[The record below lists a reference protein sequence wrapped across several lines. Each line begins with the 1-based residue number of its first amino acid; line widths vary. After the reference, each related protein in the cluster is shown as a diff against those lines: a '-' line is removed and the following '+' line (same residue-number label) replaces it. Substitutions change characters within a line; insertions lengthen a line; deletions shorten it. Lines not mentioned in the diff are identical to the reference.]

1 MWNTPFSFNPTAGFG
16 MASSL
21 APGAAAAAAPAA
33 AGAAAAPAAAGAAGG
48 AGGALGMLGGPVG
61 MAASAGIGL
70 VGGLLEGNAAAHAMK
85 GAVNAQRIQ
94 AQTMLAARQY
104 ENEQDLA
111 RALKAETLKRDM
123 RLAGVNRPEYF
134 SSFMQSGMPAAAA
147 AKMSFSPIMRF

>member
-1 MWNTPFSFNPTAGFG
+1 MTTPFDWNQAFSFNPTAGFG

-33 AGAAAAPAAAGAAGG
+33 AAGAAGG
-48 AGGALGMLGGPVG
+48 AGGALGVLGGPVG
-61 MAASAGIGL
+61 GLISGGIGL

-85 GAVNAQRIQ
+85 GAVNAQRVQ

-111 RALKAETLKRDM
+111 RQLKAKTLERDM

>member
-1 MWNTPFSFNPTAGFG
+1 

-21 APGAAAAAAPAA
+21 APG
-33 AGAAAAPAAAGAAGG
+33 AAAGAAGG

-70 VGGLLEGNAAAHAMK
+70 VGGLFEANAAGHAMK
-85 GAVNAQRIQ
+85 AAQNAQRTQ
-94 AQTMLAARQY
+94 AQNTLAARQY

-111 RALKAETLKRDM
+111 RQLRAETLKKDM

>member
-1 MWNTPFSFNPTAGFG
+1 MTTFPWNTPFSFNPTAGFG

-33 AGAAAAPAAAGAAGG
+33 AGAAGAAGG
-48 AGGALGMLGGPVG
+48 ALSILGGPVG
-61 MAASAGIGL
+61 MAASAGLNL

-85 GAVNAQRIQ
+85 GAVNAQRVQ
-94 AQTMLAARQY
+94 TQTMLAARQY

-111 RALKAETLKRDM
+111 RQLKAETLKRDM

-134 SSFMQSGMPAAAA
+134 SSFMQSRMPAAAA

>member
-1 MWNTPFSFNPTAGFG
+1 MTIPNFDWNQAFSFNPTASFG

-33 AGAAAAPAAAGAAGG
+33 AGAAGG
-48 AGGALGMLGGPVG
+48 AGGALSMLGGPVG

-70 VGGLLEGNAAAHAMK
+70 VGGLLEGNAAGHAMK
-85 GAVNAQRIQ
+85 GAMNAQRIQ
-94 AQTMLAARQY
+94 AQNMLAAREY
-104 ENEQDLA
+104 ENEQNLA
-111 RALKAETLKRDM
+111 RQLRAETLKKDM

-134 SSFMQSGMPAAAA
+134 SSFMRSGMPAAAA

>member
-1 MWNTPFSFNPTAGFG
+1 MWNTPFSFNPTAGFD

-33 AGAAAAPAAAGAAGG
+33 AGAAGG
-48 AGGALGMLGGPVG
+48 AGGALSMLGGPVG

-70 VGGLLEGNAAAHAMK
+70 VGGLLEANAAGHAMK
-85 GAVNAQRIQ
+85 GAMNAQRIQ
-94 AQTMLAARQY
+94 TQNMLAARQY

-111 RALKAETLKRDM
+111 RQLRAETLKRDM

-134 SSFMQSGMPAAAA
+134 SLFNKTMPAAAA
-147 AKMSFSPIMRF
+147 AKMSFSPIMRV